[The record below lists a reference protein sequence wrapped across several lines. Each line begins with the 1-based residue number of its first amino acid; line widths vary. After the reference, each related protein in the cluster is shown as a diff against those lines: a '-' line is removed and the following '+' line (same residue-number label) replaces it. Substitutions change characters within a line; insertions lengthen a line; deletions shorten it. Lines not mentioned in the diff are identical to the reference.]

1 MRRPT
6 LLALPALLALATPA
20 PAQEAEGWGT
30 NYHLGTFYAGLTNA
44 GGAHL
49 GIYCAEMVGVAG
61 SAGPTGPYVLFS
73 VPRKLAVTGPK
84 ATVSFLVGDKP
95 MPVPMTA
102 TVEEA
107 STSFDWRPSKAY
119 TTDQMKA
126 LVEALRHGKTLSVG
140 LADPTVAEP
149 FTLAGSG
156 AALNGILDCGK
167 T

>member
-1 MRRPT
+1 LVRAAV
-6 LLALPALLALATPA
+6 LALPVLLAATA
-20 PAQEAEGWGT
+20 AAGAQEAEGWGT

-44 GGAHL
+44 GGAHH
-49 GIYCAEMVGVAG
+49 GVDCAEMVGVAG
-61 SAGPTGPYVLFS
+61 SAAPTGPYVLFS
-73 VPRKLAVTGPK
+73 VPRKLAVAGPK
-84 ATVSFLVGDKP
+84 ATITFLVGDKP

-119 TTDQMKA
+119 TTDQMRA
-126 LVEALRHGKTLSVG
+126 LVEALRHGKTLRVD
-140 LADPTVAEP
+140 LADPAVAEP

-167 T
+167 S